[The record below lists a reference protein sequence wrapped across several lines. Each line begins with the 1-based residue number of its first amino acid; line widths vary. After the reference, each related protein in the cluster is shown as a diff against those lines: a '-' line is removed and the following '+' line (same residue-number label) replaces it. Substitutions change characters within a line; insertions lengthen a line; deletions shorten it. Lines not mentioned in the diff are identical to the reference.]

1 MKVAVISLRRTP
13 ERWSAFLQRNASAL
27 QDCQVLRVDGVDGAE
42 ELANIGTTRLIDPSA
57 RQQWTP
63 GALGTALSHRLCWR
77 LCSSGP
83 APLVVLEDDVVL
95 AEGWTHSLKQLL
107 EPQHELV
114 LLGWNLDSML
124 QAELFGN
131 QEMIS
136 LFEPAYPD
144 SATLKGLVNGGEP
157 RQLRRLRHAFGL
169 PGYWL
174 TPASAKTLLACISKL
189 EVLPIV
195 LQRGFPPCATYGI
208 DGLLNR
214 HYAELQA
221 HVVMPPLALALNDTT
236 RSLTRER
243 PKNFGR

>member
-1 MKVAVISLRRTP
+1 VKIAVISLRRTP
-13 ERWSAFLQRNASAL
+13 ERWTAFLRRNARAL
-27 QDCQVLRVDGVDGAE
+27 QGCQVMRIDGVDGAE
-42 ELANIGTTRLIDPSA
+42 ELASIGPSRLIAPSA
-57 RQQWTP
+57 QQQWTP

-83 APLVVLEDDVVL
+83 SPMVVLEDDVVL
-95 AEGWTHSLKQLL
+95 AEGWFDTLQQLL
-107 EPQHELV
+107 QPENALV

-124 QAELFGN
+124 QAQLFGN

-144 SATLKGLVNGGEP
+144 EATLQQLVNGPEP
-157 RQLRRLRHAFGL
+157 RQLRRLRHGFGL

-174 TPASAKTLLACISKL
+174 TPAMARTLLARICKL

-195 LQRGFPPCATYGI
+195 LQRGFPPCETFGI

-214 HYAELQA
+214 YYAELQA

-236 RSLTRER
+236 RSLTREQ
-243 PKNFGR
+243 PINFGR

>member
-1 MKVAVISLRRTP
+1 VKVAVISVRRTP

-27 QDCQVLRVDGVDGAE
+27 QGCQVMRVAGVDGAE
-42 ELANIGTTRLIDPSA
+42 ELANIGLTRLIAPSA
-57 RQQWTP
+57 RQQWTA
-63 GALGTALSHRLCWR
+63 GALGAALSHRLCWR

-83 APLVVLEDDVVL
+83 VPLVVLEDDVVL
-95 AEGWTHSLKQLL
+95 AEGWTHTLGELL
-107 EPQHELV
+107 QPQHELV

-124 QAELFGN
+124 QAELFGD
-131 QEMIS
+131 QEMIG

-144 SATLKGLVNGGEP
+144 AAALKGLLNGGEP

-169 PGYWL
+169 PGYWV
-174 TPASAKTLLACISKL
+174 TPAMAQTLLRRLCRL
-189 EVLPIV
+189 EVLPID
-195 LQRGFPPCATYGI
+195 LQRGFPPCETYGI

-221 HVVMPPLALALNDTT
+221 RVVMPPLALALNDTT